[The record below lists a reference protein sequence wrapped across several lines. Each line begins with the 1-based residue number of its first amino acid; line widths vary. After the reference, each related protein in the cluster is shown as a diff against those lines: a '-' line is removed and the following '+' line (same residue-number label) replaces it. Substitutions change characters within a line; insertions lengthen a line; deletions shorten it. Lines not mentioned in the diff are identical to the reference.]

1 MKISGIDR
9 MNTVVILAV
18 AAVVAAA
25 AATTVVQAG
34 SSSQCSSFLSPSY
47 QQKYGNTPFAV
58 PFRSVVV
65 FGDSYSDVGNIY
77 DESNGAQPA
86 PERSW
91 KGRYADGPVWN
102 EYVAH
107 NYFNLVE
114 NDISNADNNF
124 AWGGATTNNSYIPAF
139 STSLNQSIPAV
150 NEQIQDYVE
159 RQQQSVVGTNNND
172 DIIDD
177 DVLHVLWSGYNDYW
191 WYAYRNYTTAE
202 SSEDSENDVGTT
214 TGESS
219 TDYRPTNAELERVA
233 ANVARFMLNNVRTL
247 YDHGATQFLVMNMF
261 NMSMAPEA
269 LTVAATVRE
278 SYDLLVQYHN
288 DYLHQYLDDFIHDVN
303 NNNKKKNDQDPS
315 SSTVIVYQPN
325 AYTAFDCI
333 ATNSISLG
341 LYNTKDTYYGGS
353 SNPDT
358 EGDAIFTYEWWDSYH
373 PTTHTHQL
381 IATQTIQTIFD
392 YHHQKK
398 DTKHTKHAK
407 VSKKSKKSSKKNH
420 QKLEQ

>member
-18 AAVVAAA
+18 AAVAVV
-25 AATTVVQAG
+25 ATTVVQAG
-34 SSSQCSSFLSPSY
+34 SSSSQCSSFLSPSY

-77 DESNGAQPA
+77 DESKGAQPA
-86 PERSW
+86 PDRSW

-114 NDISNADNNF
+114 NDISNAHNNF

-159 RQQQSVVGTNNND
+159 RQQQAVVGTNNAD
-172 DIIDD
+172 DIIDE

-202 SSEDSENDVGTT
+202 SNEDSENDVGTT
-214 TGESS
+214 TDENS

-278 SYDLLVQYHN
+278 SYDILVQYHN
-288 DYLHQYLDDFIHDVN
+288 DYLHQYLDDFLHDVN
-303 NNNKKKNDQDPS
+303 NNNKNDDTS

-325 AYTAFDCI
+325 AYTAFDCL
-333 ATNSISLG
+333 ATNAISLG

-381 IATQTIQTIFD
+381 ISTQTIQTIYD
-392 YHHQKK
+392 YHHPK
-398 DTKHTKHAK
+398 DTKQHTKHAK

-420 QKLEQ
+420 QKLVQ